1 MNNWYVYRHIRL
13 DKNEPFYIGIGN
25 KVNYARAYEKD
36 PSKRNIIWNR
46 IVSKSDYEVDIIF
59 DGLTKDE
66 ASEKEKEF
74 ISLYGRIDLE
84 TGFLCNMTDG
94 GDGIWNC
101 IRSNE
106 TRKKLREKKLGSKNH
121 RFGVKQSYE
130 TLVKRGVFKSRKK
143 SEEEKKKQSLATIKS
158 GQAKKTEI
166 INCDTNESLGVYH
179 SISEALRSV
188 GLEPIKY
195 SGKAS
200 LIARGI
206 GTRKKVKGF
215 TFKYIV

>member
-13 DKNEPFYIGIGN
+13 DKDEPFYIGIGN
-25 KVNYARAYEKD
+25 KSNYSRAYENHS
-36 PSKRNIIWNR
+36 SKRNKIWND
-46 IVSKSDYEVDIIF
+46 IVLKSLYEVEIII
-59 DGLTKDE
+59 DELTKEE

-74 ISLYGRIDLE
+74 IKLYGRKDLNN
-84 TGFLCNMTDG
+84 GVLCNLTDG

-101 IRSNE
+101 IRSEE
-106 TRKKLREKKLGSKNH
+106 TRKKLREQKIGSKNH
-121 RFGVKQSYE
+121 RFGIKQSYE
-130 TLVKRGVFKSRKK
+130 TLLKRGVFESRKRT
-143 SEEEKKKQSLATIKS
+143 EETKKKQSLASIKS

-166 INCDTNESLGVYH
+166 INCDTNESLGIYYSV
-179 SISEALRSV
+179 SEALRSV

-206 GTRKKVKGF
+206 GNRKKIKGYS
-215 TFKYIV
+215 FKYLA

>member
-59 DGLTKDE
+59 DELTKDE

-106 TRKKLREKKLGSKNH
+106 TRKKLREQKLGSKNH
-121 RFGVKQSYE
+121 RFGVKQSHE